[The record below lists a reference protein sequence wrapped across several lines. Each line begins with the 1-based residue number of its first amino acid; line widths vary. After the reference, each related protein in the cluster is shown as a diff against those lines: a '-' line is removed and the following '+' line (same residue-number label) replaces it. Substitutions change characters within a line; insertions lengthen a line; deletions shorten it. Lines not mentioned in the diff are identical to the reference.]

1 MLARALQPR
10 RPLTVSQWC
19 DEHMRLSS
27 KGSSKPGRWV
37 TDRNPPLREPMDAM
51 SARSPV
57 HQLVAMFPI
66 QFGKSQL
73 ATNAIAYWMDYAPAP
88 IMYALPGE
96 ASMNKWIAQKLNPMI
111 EVCPAVRRALSST
124 ASRDSANQRTF
135 KDFAGGQL
143 YVEHMGS
150 PQRLK
155 STTVKYLG
163 VDEID
168 EAPQQLI
175 TGDDPVKMLDGRTSA
190 FPTTYKRLYIST
202 PGIAGLSRIAK
213 LYEKSDQRR
222 FHVPCPHCGH
232 YQALSWSGLVWSPD
246 AKHAWYACSDC
257 GTAIEEHHKTD
268 MIAAGRWVAANPDS
282 DVRGYTINCLY
293 YQFGLGPR
301 WADLA
306 REWLDAQ
313 NDPASLK
320 TFINDRLAETW
331 EDPSMRAVKHNVIAD
346 RAEPYRLR
354 HAPRGVLAI
363 TVGVDTQDN
372 RLAVHIVGWGRGMAA
387 WTLDYVEL
395 PGDPAEEAVWVALT
409 DLLNRPIEREDGAQL
424 RPLATAIDA
433 GGHRTEAVKHYV
445 RQRLITRPMCIFGAV
460 PNNAPI
466 LSKGKLVD
474 VTWRGRTDKRGITI
488 YHIGSVAA
496 KHYLYSRLSADA
508 ERQADARLVHFSDQL
523 PPEFFPGLVS
533 EVYNPVKNRF
543 EKRVVRNE
551 PLDTWVYAYAAGH
564 HPEARIHR
572 YGRSDWDALDDRTC
586 SSISLRMQTTRSA
599 TESTADCGGND
610 SRGTSPAGQAPLAPS
625 EPRQIRTVKR
635 SSGFAREDWTL
646 L

>member
-1 MLARALQPR
+1 
-10 RPLTVSQWC
+10 
-19 DEHMRLSS
+19 MRLSS

>member
-1 MLARALQPR
+1 MASDVTDRISYVLARSLQPR

-51 SARSPV
+51 SARSTV

-111 EVCPAVRRALSST
+111 EVCPTVRRALSST

-246 AKHAWYACSDC
+246 AKHAWYACNDC

-488 YHIGSVAA
+488 YHVGSVAA

-523 PPEFFPGLVS
+523 APEFFPGLVS

-551 PLDTWVYAYAAGH
+551 PLDTWVYAYASAH
-564 HPEARIHR
+564 HPEVRLHR
-572 YGRSDWDALDDRTC
+572 YARSDWDALYENTLAAPAALLD
-586 SSISLRMQTTRSA
+586 
-599 TESTADCGGND
+599 ED
-610 SRGTSPAGQAPLAPS
+610 SRGTLQSISSKRTVEDSPNQVY
-625 EPRQIRTVKR
+625 ETVKR
-635 SSGFAREDWTL
+635 QVGFARDGWGL
-646 L
+646 